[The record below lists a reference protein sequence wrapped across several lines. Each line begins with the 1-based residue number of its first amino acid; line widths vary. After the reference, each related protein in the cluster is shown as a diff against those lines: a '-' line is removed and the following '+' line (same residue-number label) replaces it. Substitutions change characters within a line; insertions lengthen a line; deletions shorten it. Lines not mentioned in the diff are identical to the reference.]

1 MGPIPPFKCKHF
13 FLRRLGG
20 HGEST
25 TRGAWMGVLGD
36 GMKEMGWR
44 EMRDG
49 MKGDGMDP
57 YLHHTIQKKPY
68 AIFEEWYD
76 KSWSISLTQQK
87 HDMIFQ
93 GVILAGLGC
102 CILGWQ
108 VGGYRFHQTGH
119 RACRLV
125 KNSIW
130 ELWFL
135 RGFAWKNPGGSGGFG
150 GLVVWFGAF
159 GQERSADE
167 GVCSFRWKY
176 WK

>member
-1 MGPIPPFKCKHF
+1 MKNSGVSKASWRPWRKHNE
-13 FLRRLGG
+13 RCGWGG
-20 HGEST
+20 FWGWDE
-25 TRGAWMGVLGD
+25 GD
-36 GMKEMGWR
+36 GSWEM
-44 EMRDG
+44 
-49 MKGDGMDP
+49 GDGMDGWILI
-57 YLHHTIQKKPY
+57 YIIQYIQLKETY
-68 AIFEEWYD
+68 AIFPEWYD
-76 KSWSISLTQQK
+76 KSWSISLTPTK
-87 HDMIFQ
+87 TTCMIFQ